1 MQRVSVVGTTGS
13 GKSTFAERL
22 AHVINA
28 QAIHLDDLMWLPN
41 WQKRD
46 DEEYTALLTRA
57 LQEER
62 WVVDG
67 NTRKSRALVWNNA
80 DTVIWLNY
88 PFWVNF
94 TRLLLRTLQRIRDKT
109 EIFPG
114 CQESFK
120 TQFFSRDSLLL
131 WFFHTYWRRKKEYRK
146 LFESQQ
152 FPHLRVIVIEKPR
165 QAQQWL
171 AALTEEE
178 PGL

>member
-13 GKSTFAERL
+13 GKSTFVERL
-22 AHVINA
+22 AVAIDS
-28 QAIHLDDLMWLPN
+28 QAIHLDDLMWLPD

-46 DEEYTALLTRA
+46 DDAYSELLTTALQA
-57 LQEER
+57 ER

-88 PFWVNF
+88 SFWVNF
-94 TRLLLRTLQRIRDKT
+94 TRLLLRTLRRIRDKT

-131 WFFHTYWRRKKEYRK
+131 WFFRTYWRRKKEYRD

-165 QAQQWL
+165 RANQLL
-171 AALTEEE
+171 AALNE
-178 PGL
+178 G

>member
-22 AHVINA
+22 AVAIDA
-28 QAIHLDDLMWLPN
+28 QAIHLDDLMWLPD
-41 WQKRD
+41 WQRRD
-46 DEEYTALLTRA
+46 DDAYTELLTTALQA
-57 LQEER
+57 ER

-88 PFWVNF
+88 SFWVNF
-94 TRLLLRTLQRIRDKT
+94 TRLLLRTMKRIKEKT

-131 WFFHTYWRRKKEYRK
+131 WFFRTYGRRKKEYK
-146 LFESQQ
+146 DLFESQQ

-165 QAQQWL
+165 QAHQWL
-171 AALTEEE
+171 AALNE
-178 PGL
+178 G